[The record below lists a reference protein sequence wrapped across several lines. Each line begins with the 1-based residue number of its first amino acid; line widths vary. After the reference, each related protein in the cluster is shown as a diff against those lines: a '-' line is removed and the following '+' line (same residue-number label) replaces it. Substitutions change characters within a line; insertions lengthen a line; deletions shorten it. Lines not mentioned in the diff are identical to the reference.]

1 MTATV
6 ITNVRV
12 FDGYGLSE
20 LKSVCIDNG
29 IFSSTITSG
38 ETINGDGATLLPGL
52 IDAHVHL
59 FGIDTLKEVAHWG
72 VTTTLDMASSNPK
85 FVDSFRELHG
95 VADIQSCYFPA

>member
-59 FGIDTLKEVAHWG
+59 FGIDTLRGSALGSHNHARYG
-72 VTTTLDMASSNPK
+72 LT
-85 FVDSFRELHG
+85 
-95 VADIQSCYFPA
+95 QS